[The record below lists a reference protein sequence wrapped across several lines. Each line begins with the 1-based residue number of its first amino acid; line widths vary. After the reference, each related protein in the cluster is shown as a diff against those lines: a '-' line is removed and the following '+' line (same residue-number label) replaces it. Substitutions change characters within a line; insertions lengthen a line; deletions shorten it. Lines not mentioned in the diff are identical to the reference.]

1 MTQFLISSVFLSGL
15 GGLAAG
21 IVFGGYIRRG
31 LGSLMVAVGSKIQG

>member
-1 MTQFLISSVFLSGL
+1 MTEFLVSSVFLSGL

-31 LGSLMVAVGSKIQG
+31 LGSLMTSLGSKIGG

>member
-1 MTQFLISSVFLSGL
+1 MTEFLISTTFLSGL

-31 LGSLMVAVGSKIQG
+31 LGSMMVSLGSKIQG